1 MPNKKKKVVH
11 PVYERLGVIGIGK
24 LLPFI
29 PIAGNKNGLKKK
41 KYFGKQVKLTSHR
54 YKVYALNG
62 TKCVNCKLTGTFFA
76 LEKSISQRT
85 DKFHFNLY
93 AINKKKE
100 EVMITIDHITPKA
113 KGGSEALSNKQPMC
127 FNCNNKKGDK
137 IESK

>member
-1 MPNKKKKVVH
+1 MPKKKKVIR
-11 PVYERLGVIGIGK
+11 PVYERLGVVGLDEI
-24 LLPFI
+24 LPFI

-41 KYFGKQVKLTSHR
+41 KYFNKHVKLTSHR

-62 TKCVNCKLTGTFFA
+62 TECVSCELTGTFFA
-76 LEKSISQRT
+76 LEKSVSQHT

-93 AINKKKE
+93 AINKKSE
-100 EVMITIDHITPKA
+100 EVMITIDHITPRA

-137 IESK
+137 FETK